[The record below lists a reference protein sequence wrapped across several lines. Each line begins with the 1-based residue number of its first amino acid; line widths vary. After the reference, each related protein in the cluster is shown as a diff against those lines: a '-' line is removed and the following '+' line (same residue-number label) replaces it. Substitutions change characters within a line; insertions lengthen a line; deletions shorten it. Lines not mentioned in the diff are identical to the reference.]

1 MSTLNFLPKMQ
12 ESECNCGK
20 NLNHKEIAFGLQ
32 KDLYESKRREKELE
46 NKISELENSLTSE
59 F

>member
-1 MSTLNFLPKMQ
+1 MQ

-20 NLNHKEIAFGLQ
+20 NLDYKEIAFGLQ
-32 KDLYESKRREKELE
+32 KDLWETRRRENELE
-46 NKISELENSLTSE
+46 ITISELENRLTSE